1 MLEIWWRDWDGNCLE
16 GWVEDRK
23 PKSWL
28 DDNGYVAYSRTFYPE
43 KSFTV
48 ERRGKKYILLE
59 GPMKLPRYTTDNL
72 EDCKATANAIVGIYD
87 DD

>member
-1 MLEIWWRDWDGNCLE
+1 MLEIWWRDWWDGNYLKGAVIERGCM
-16 GWVEDRK
+16 DSFNK
-23 PKSWL
+23 P
-28 DDNGYVAYSRTFYPE
+28 
-43 KSFTV
+43 FTV